1 MSALPHFSD
10 VDLLG
15 YGQRVIDLN
24 SEIADCTLD
33 LGVAQQELN
42 CSKISRLFIDQGSLG
57 PAEGMRAIEAR
68 IKADHC
74 EPIL

>member
-1 MSALPHFSD
+1 MSALPRLSD

-15 YGQRVIDLN
+15 YGQLVIDLN

-42 CSKISRLFIDQGSLG
+42 CSKISCLFIDQGRLG
-57 PAEGMRAIEAR
+57 PAE
-68 IKADHC
+68 
-74 EPIL
+74 